1 MLSLHHTVHSVS
13 SQKVR
18 VQLKEK
24 ALDWTSHPMTLR
36 GDQNFFAAWRLNL
49 NARRGA
55 API

>member
-1 MLSLHHTVHSVS
+1 MLSLHHTVNSVS

-36 GDQNFFAAWRLNL
+36 GDQISSPH
-49 NARRGA
+49 GVS
-55 API
+55 I